1 MLFKYSSG
9 EKAKAGDRIK
19 NHGEPGEVEFLVSE
33 PTGDPARDWY
43 LDEFPTGGVMIA
55 ASGFR
60 RVFLEAGED
69 HEDLQFVA
77 RG

>member
-33 PTGDPARDWY
+33 AEILNT
-43 LDEFPTGGVMIA
+43 LDG
-55 ASGFR
+55 R
-60 RVFLEAGED
+60 EATKV
-69 HEDLQFVA
+69 DLAVGRA
-77 RG
+77 